1 MFTSAEAM
9 YEDSKSLVVVVVG
22 KFYILS
28 SAGTFMAALPLA
40 VCKSHWATWCCFLG
54 HDDVRLDLRG
64 LGIPSFEVVNMD
76 VIKNTGV
83 SIVLIAVCL
92 QR

>member
-1 MFTSAEAM
+1 M
-9 YEDSKSLVVVVVG
+9 VG
-22 KFYILS
+22 KFYILP

-40 VCKSHWATWCCFLG
+40 VCKSHWSRFLG
-54 HDDVRLDLRG
+54 HDDVRLGWYRLDLRG
-64 LGIPSFEVVNMD
+64 LGIPSFEVVNMVELD